1 MKQQLCENLSL
12 PEINSFSRHNGC
24 LIKSSKSLNMLNNS
38 DRYQLKMVTNKGTK
52 LELKPILP
60 VLKVSEYSSG
70 KSIKMHF
77 PKKL

>member
-1 MKQQLCENLSL
+1 MPN
-12 PEINSFSRHNGC
+12 NNDRHE
-24 LIKSSKSLNMLNNS
+24 
-38 DRYQLKMVTNKGTK
+38 LKKVTNKGTK

-77 PKKL
+77 PKKLSYNELKIRE